1 VRRFVLVVVVP
12 TSLVTELLAFKRK
25 SYVGQAVLVLESG
38 HAEYWSIGVLEYCGN
53 WELQPVSAGLELLSG
68 AHLVQMQ
75 TQG

>member
-1 VRRFVLVVVVP
+1 VRPFVLVVVVP

-38 HAEYWSIGVLEYCGN
+38 HGSIGVLEYCGN
-53 WELQPVSAGLELLSG
+53 WELQPASAGLELLSG